1 MPVGV
6 SQLIIHCGVADDE
19 LGAITNRAMNRDG
32 DRRIFT
38 DPAIAAE
45 IKQLGIEV
53 ISWKQFRAV
62 WPKGPPSRS
71 RRPHRRQVAKKQSRW
86 FPC

>member
-1 MPVGV
+1 
-6 SQLIIHCGVADDE
+6 
-19 LGAITNRAMNRDG
+19 MNRDG

-53 ISWKQFRAV
+53 ISWKQFRAMTETAAGV
-62 WPKGPPSRS
+62 KTTAPPSS
-71 RRPHRRQVAKKQSRW
+71 R
-86 FPC
+86 